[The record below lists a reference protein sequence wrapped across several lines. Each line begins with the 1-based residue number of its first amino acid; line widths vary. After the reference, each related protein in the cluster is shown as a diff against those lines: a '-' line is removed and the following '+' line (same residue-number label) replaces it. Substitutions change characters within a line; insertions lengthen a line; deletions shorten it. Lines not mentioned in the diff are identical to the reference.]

1 MKNEAK
7 RVVRIL
13 LICVLIV
20 NMLLSISFATEQ
32 PSETETTETTNS
44 EEATSTT
51 ETAENSEEAV
61 VEENK
66 TFYVK
71 AKVLETGDITKKT
84 IGDIEDT
91 VQSVKI
97 EILNGE
103 YETKEFTTDFILSY
117 DIEGKILAYELK
129 KGDTV
134 TVQLSVDPNGNVS
147 PSVEGIVRSNYIYIM
162 VAIFLLSIILVG
174 GKKGIKAIVG
184 LIITILAVWFILIK
198 LIFAGYDAILMSIV
212 TCAVIIVL
220 TFIVIGGINKKVVT
234 AAIGTLG
241 GVVSAGIVAS
251 IFSHLAELSGACE
264 DAIQLSMNMQTA
276 TFNFRDLIFAGIVIS
291 ALGACMDVG
300 MSIASSLD
308 EIKNKTKD
316 ISWKELFKSG
326 MNIGRDVIGTMTN
339 TLILAYVGGA
349 LKLILLF
356 MACNMPITEILNK
369 ETIVEEIISA
379 IAGSMGVVYTI
390 PITAFVY
397 AFLNRKKTIYKTTSE
412 NLIDGKRSLKIN

>member
-1 MKNEAK
+1 
-7 RVVRIL
+7 
-13 LICVLIV
+13 
-20 NMLLSISFATEQ
+20 
-32 PSETETTETTNS
+32 
-44 EEATSTT
+44 
-51 ETAENSEEAV
+51 
-61 VEENK
+61 
-66 TFYVK
+66 
-71 AKVLETGDITKKT
+71 
-84 IGDIEDT
+84 
-91 VQSVKI
+91 
-97 EILNGE
+97 
-103 YETKEFTTDFILSY
+103 
-117 DIEGKILAYELK
+117 
-129 KGDTV
+129 
-134 TVQLSVDPNGNVS
+134 
-147 PSVEGIVRSNYIYIM
+147 M

-397 AFLNRKKTIYKTTSE
+397 AFLNRKKTVYKTTSE
-412 NLIDGKRSLKIN
+412 NLIDGKRSLKI